1 MVTWFL
7 AGGGLVLLAVI
18 AAASFVALFVGDDE
32 RREMAYRVLK
42 LLLGRRPAPALLHL
56 YWSGFTS

>member
-1 MVTWFL
+1 
-7 AGGGLVLLAVI
+7 LVLPAVI

-32 RREMAYRVLK
+32 RRGMAYRVLK